1 MYLFL
6 EGKYSFNFNQV
17 SFNPQSI
24 LNMSIDKKEF
34 DVIIWGASGFT
45 GRLVAEYLFQNYN
58 KDELN
63 WAIAGRDIKKL
74 NKVKDQYLDQ
84 NIPVIIADSFDEVS
98 LLKICLL
105 YTSPSPRDR
114 G

>member
-17 SFNPQSI
+17 SFNPQLI

-63 WAIAGRDIKKL
+63 WAVAGRDIKKL
-74 NKVKDQYLDQ
+74 CKRSYFKD
-84 NIPVIIADSFDEVS
+84 
-98 LLKICLL
+98 
-105 YTSPSPRDR
+105 
-114 G
+114 

>member
-17 SFNPQSI
+17 SFNPQLI

-74 NKVKDQYLDQ
+74 NKVIVEKD
-84 NIPVIIADSFDEVS
+84 VAAAAEIIHDDYKRYSHLQGAYKFASVWGE
-98 LLKICLL
+98 
-105 YTSPSPRDR
+105 
-114 G
+114 